1 MKEVWKDIPEYENSY
16 QVSNLGRVYSKITNK
31 MLKQSKTTTGYK
43 KVELYR
49 NKQKKSV
56 RVHRL
61 VMYAFFEVKKDII
74 NHKDGNPLNNNL
86 NNLEYCNQSHN
97 MKHAYKLG
105 LAKSNYFGLE
115 DEIAKHYKNGIGIKE
130 ISKKFNVGYTSVKRI
145 LKDKNIEIRNISE
158 AQNKYYIDLDY
169 LKELILDGYTNKEI
183 SKIFNCPRSLI
194 ATRKC
199 QIKKGELIWLTDL

>member
-1 MKEVWKDIPEYENSY
+1 MEEIWKDIPSYEGNY
-16 QVSNLGRVYSKITNK
+16 QVSNIGRVYSKITNK
-31 MLKQSKTTTGYK
+31 ILKQSKTTTGYK

-61 VMYAFFEVKKDII
+61 VMYAFFGVKKDII

-115 DEIAKHYKNGIGIKE
+115 DEIAKHYKNGVGIKE
-130 ISKKFNVGYTSVKRI
+130 ISKKFNVGYKSVKRI
-145 LKDKNIEIRNISE
+145 LKDKNIDIRSISE
-158 AQNKYYIDLDY
+158 AQNKYQIDLDY

-183 SKIFNCPRSLI
+183 SKIFNCPRGLI
-194 ATRKC
+194 ATRKN
-199 QIKKGELIWLTDL
+199 QIKRSFKK

>member
-1 MKEVWKDIPEYENSY
+1 MEEVWEDIPEYENSY
-16 QVSNLGRVYSKITNK
+16 QVSNLGRVYSKNK
-31 MLKQSKTTTGYK
+31 HKILKQSNTTTGYK
-43 KVELYR
+43 KVELYK
-49 NKQKKSV
+49 NKKRKSFK
-56 RVHRL
+56 VHRL
-61 VMYAFFEVKKDII
+61 VMYSFIGIKKDIV

-130 ISKKFNVGYTSVKRI
+130 VSKKFNVGYTSVKRI
-145 LKDKNIEIRNISE
+145 LKDKNIEIRSISE
-158 AQNKYYIDLDY
+158 AQNKHHIDLDY

-183 SKIFNCPRSLI
+183 SKIFNCPRGLI

-199 QIKKGELIWLTDL
+199 QIKKGELI